1 MTTVAGASTVVD
13 RPQAGAPARRAEVVA
28 LSPNA
33 NVMHPHTVVP
43 ALTVTVPAG
52 CHRLACAVGAS
63 DDAARVAP
71 ALAPSVEPALLTRLE
86 EFAAREVPA

>member
-1 MTTVAGASTVVD
+1 VVD
-13 RPQAGAPARRAEVVA
+13 RPDRVRRRAELVA

-43 ALTVTVPAG
+43 ALTATVPAG

-63 DDAARVAP
+63 HDSARVAP
-71 ALAPSVEPALLTRLE
+71 ELAPEVDGTVFARLDT
-86 EFAAREVPA
+86 FAARDVPS